1 MLILQLTGLSGA
13 GKSTLA
19 EALKKSLE
27 ERGFPAEVI
36 DGDRYRKSISKD
48 LGFSAADRKENIRRL
63 AAVAHTIRQQGII
76 AIIAAIN
83 PFEETRK
90 EIVQT
95 FGAKTIWLRCD
106 LAILIKR
113 DPKDLYRKALLP
125 DSDPQKICNL
135 SGVNDP
141 YETPTAPDLVIDTG
155 ITDLE
160 TSKQTLLS
168 FVLTTVNTT
177 SC

>member
-19 EALKKSLE
+19 DTLKKDLE
-27 ERGFPAEVI
+27 DKGLAAEVI
-36 DGDRYRKSISKD
+36 DGDRYRKTISRD

-63 AAVAHTIRQQGII
+63 AAVANTFRQQGII

-90 EIVQT
+90 EVAQR
-95 FGAKTIWLRCD
+95 FGAKTIWVRCD
-106 LAILIKR
+106 LEILIQR
-113 DPKDLYRKALLP
+113 DTKGLYRKALLP
-125 DSDPQKICNL
+125 ETDPQKIRNL
-135 SGVNDP
+135 SGINDP
-141 YETPTAPDLVIDTG
+141 FETPSAPDLVIDTG
-155 ITDLE
+155 STDFE
-160 TSKQTLLS
+160 TSKQSLLS
-168 FVLTTVNTT
+168 FVLTAVKAC

>member
-19 EALKKSLE
+19 EALKRCLE
-27 ERGFPAEVI
+27 ERGFPSEVI
-36 DGDRYRKSISKD
+36 DGDRYRQSISKD

-63 AAVAHTIRQQGII
+63 AAVANTFRQQGII
-76 AIIAAIN
+76 AIMAAIN
-83 PFEETRK
+83 PFEETRR
-90 EIVQT
+90 EVAQT

-106 LAILIKR
+106 LAILVKR
-113 DPKDLYRKALLP
+113 DPKGLYWKALLP
-125 DSDPQKICNL
+125 DSDPQKIRNL

-141 YETPTAPDLVIDTG
+141 YETPAAPDLVIDTG

-160 TSKQTLLS
+160 TSKQTLLA
-168 FVLTTVNTT
+168 FVLTTMEAA
-177 SC
+177 SR